1 MNAQASALRFF
12 FTITLG
18 GADLA
23 HQRPEPTTRG
33 SCRGSLR
40 RSRSPS

>member
-18 GADLA
+18 IGAPSIEKRVSA
-23 HQRPEPTTRG
+23 TTIG
-33 SCRGSLR
+33 LWTT
-40 RSRSPS
+40 